1 MSKQTMSK
9 DGAGHNGHA
18 ETTERAV
25 PVSASEAA
33 MASSAHA
40 RINVPLNLEN
50 WRELPIEDDEER
62 ARVADLCAW
71 FHNWLLESGVGWQK
85 ASAAIGYERSTI
97 FRVLKG
103 TYTGN
108 WSEVARRIENCRKLA
123 IERAAIKHAD
133 FAETPLTKLVTGALS
148 YALANNSITTIVGES
163 RMGKTTAARWWRDQ
177 NNHGR
182 TIFVTAPTY
191 GGPKALLREIAA
203 SLGINKNASLALMHE
218 SIIRGF
224 NSNRMLIIDEAHRLL
239 SQDRRRDAT
248 QLEIVRD
255 IHDRT
260 GCGLALL
267 ATERFDVEL
276 RKGTYQYEQVLGRV
290 GMPVRLPREIHWAS
304 VKPLVV
310 QYLAVVPD
318 ALKSELMKMANDRGR
333 LGVVCETLKFASRI
347 AAKEKT
353 EITAETVQLAI
364 ATRRQMMG
372 QTTNWG
378 SR

>member
-1 MSKQTMSK
+1 MSKSNNNN
-9 DGAGHNGHA
+9 GAVESA
-18 ETTERAV
+18 ENTKRDV

-33 MASSAHA
+33 FAASAHS

-50 WRELPIEDDEER
+50 WQKLPIADPEEH
-62 ARVADLCAW
+62 ARIADLCAW
-71 FHNWLLESGVGWQK
+71 FHNWLLESGAGWDN
-85 ASAAIGYERSTI
+85 ASAAIGYERSTV

-108 WSEVARRIENCRKLA
+108 WTEVARRIESCRKLA
-123 IERAAIKHAD
+123 IERAAIKHTD
-133 FAETPLTKLVTGALS
+133 FSETPLTRLVTGALS

-163 RMGKTTAARWWRDQ
+163 RMGKTRAASWWRDQ

-182 TIFVTAPTY
+182 TVFVTAPTY
-191 GGPKALLREIAA
+191 GGPKALLREVAA

-239 SQDRRRDAT
+239 SQDRRRDAV

-260 GCGLALL
+260 GCGLALV
-267 ATERFDVEL
+267 ATERFDLEL
-276 RKGTYQYEQVLGRV
+276 RKGSYQYEQVLGRV
-290 GMPVRLPREIHWAS
+290 GMPVRLPREINWAS
-304 VKPLVV
+304 LKPLVA
-310 QYLAVVPD
+310 QYLSAIPD
-318 ALKSELMKMANDRGR
+318 ALKSELIKMANDRGR

-353 EITAETVQLAI
+353 AITAETVQLAI

-378 SR
+378 K